1 MASKLQVDPGAGNVS
16 GPEGADKAVT
26 DPETDAEASALE
38 ENSDSAVEPD
48 DGQPWCPPLPE
59 TMEDP
64 TEEELARAAEKLETM
79 VEQLRTTLSFFF
91 TPTNFGAADPAKGMA
106 IAR

>member
-1 MASKLQVDPGAGNVS
+1 
-16 GPEGADKAVT
+16 
-26 DPETDAEASALE
+26 
-38 ENSDSAVEPD
+38 
-48 DGQPWCPPLPE
+48 
-59 TMEDP
+59 MEDP